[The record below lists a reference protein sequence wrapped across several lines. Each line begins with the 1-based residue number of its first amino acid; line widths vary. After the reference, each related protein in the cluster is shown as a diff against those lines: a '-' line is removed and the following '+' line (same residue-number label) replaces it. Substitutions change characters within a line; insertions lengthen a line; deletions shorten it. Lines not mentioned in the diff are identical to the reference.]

1 MSAAEDALLA
11 AAEHYEK
18 VTTDPEVLFFY
29 TDADDEDDLTSSL
42 RSFANLPPKKTP
54 LLALIDI
61 PAQKQYTC
69 EADVV
74 VQKDVQDLLE
84 GYEKNTIEGK
94 SLRAK

>member
-1 MSAAEDALLA
+1 MRAAEDTLLA
-11 AAEHYEK
+11 AAEHYDK

-29 TDADDEDDLTSSL
+29 TDKDDEDDITSSL
-42 RSFANLPPKKTP
+42 RSLANLPTKNP
-54 LLALIDI
+54 LLVLINI

-94 SLRAK
+94 SLRPK